1 MIKFWRK
8 KPLALDDST
17 KLYES
22 QVSSIQSICET
33 TGFKEMIA
41 WWENEYERV
50 DNLLDTSEPAK
61 LEVLRIERG
70 LIKKHLVWL
79 NRLLNAELKG
89 ISKPASD

>member
-1 MIKFWRK
+1 MIKFWKK
-8 KPLALDDST
+8 KPIAPEEASQMF
-17 KLYES
+17 ER

-41 WWENEYERV
+41 WWEREFERV

-61 LEVLRIERG
+61 LEVLRIERN

-79 NRLLNAELKG
+79 NNLLNVQLKDV
-89 ISKPASD
+89 SKRASN